1 MDEKEISQL
10 VHEGY
15 HSLETI
21 AKWADMPVWHVQ
33 EIYQEFVADGV
44 YTA

>member
-1 MDEKEISQL
+1 MTNEEITQL

-21 AKWADMPVWHVQ
+21 AKWANVPVAYVERICNQ
-33 EIYQEFVADGV
+33 G
-44 YTA
+44 

>member
-1 MDEKEISQL
+1 MDAKEIAQL

-21 AKWADMPVWHVQ
+21 AKLANMPVSVV
-33 EIYQEFVADGV
+33 EEVYQEFVAAGV